1 MDGGESFLG
10 VLVLSSVPPN
20 TVGSSAAPKVDR
32 NVVFISKATPG
43 DDEFALWLAPKL
55 EAEGYT
61 VFADILSLD
70 AGTRWRSE
78 VTKTLQERSIKTLL
92 CCRDSTLASD
102 GVQEEIGIALDL
114 VKELKDPKFIIP
126 LRLEP
131 FKKLFGI
138 GELQYVDFVRGWAEG
153 LNKLLTQLK
162 RLKVPCDPNNLQISP
177 NWEIFRRRGAIQ
189 IKKEPE
195 RLTSNW
201 LRIVEVPDHIR
212 FFVPSGAV
220 NPFALNEACT
230 SSQYPV
236 VARDLGFVAVGTET
250 EINERFSMTGRFKAT
265 HEFNLTAFIENG
277 AEELN
282 LKGKDASNI
291 VNSMFRQAWNNFCRS
306 RGLLEYHYSKAAG
319 FHISQ
324 AQAKLGQK
332 VPWGKQGDRRSS
344 MLRNVARG
352 RVWQFGVSALPAYW
366 PFPHFKLKSRVL
378 FAPQRGDEAA
388 EPYDDVKKQHRLRR
402 SVCKGWRN
410 KQWHGRIMAFLELLS
425 ADSSFL
431 RFPLSPSAAI
441 VVDASPV
448 LFTSPLSTYLPDTMR
463 DEDEETDTSTL
474 GRPEPEDDDD

>member
-1 MDGGESFLG
+1 MTSKA
-10 VLVLSSVPPN
+10 VSQVI
-20 TVGSSAAPKVDR
+20 R

-70 AGTRWRSE
+70 AGTRWRRE
-78 VTKTLQERSIKTLL
+78 VTKALQERSIKMLL
-92 CCRDSTLASD
+92 CCRNSSLASE
-102 GVQEEIGIALDL
+102 GVQEEIGIAHDL
-114 VKELKDPKFIIP
+114 AKELKDPKFIIP

-153 LNKLLTQLK
+153 LNKLLINLK
-162 RLKVPCDPNNLQISP
+162 RQRVPYDPDHIKINP
-177 NWEIFRRRGAIQ
+177 NWENFRRRGAIQ

-201 LRIVEVPDHIR
+201 LRIIEVPDRIR

-220 NPFALNEACT
+220 NRFGLTDACQ
-230 SSQYPV
+230 SSPYPAV
-236 VARDLGFVAVGTET
+236 PRDLGFFAFATES
-250 EINERFSMTGRFKAT
+250 EINEIFSASGRFIAT
-265 HEFNLTAFIENG
+265 HEFDLAKFIEDG
-277 AEELN
+277 SEELS

-291 VNSMFRQAWNNFCRS
+291 AISMFRQAWNNFCRS
-306 RGLLEYHYSKAAG
+306 RGLFEYQYSKAAG
-319 FHISQ
+319 FHISR

-352 RVWQFGVSALPAYW
+352 RVWQFGVSTLPAFW

-378 FAPQRGDEAA
+378 FSPRNGDKAA

-431 RFPLSPSAAI
+431 RLPISPSADI
-441 VVDASPV
+441 VVEASPV
-448 LFTSPLSTYLPDTMR
+448 LFTSPVSTYLPDTMR
-463 DEDEETDTSTL
+463 DEDEEADTSTL
-474 GRPEPEDDDD
+474 GRPEPEDVDD